1 MEKDTDNNYRL
12 FVIKLYIMKTKLVLT
27 ILCIFSF
34 VAYGQT
40 EDSIASTLLVA
51 DYDYTCHT
59 SNAQGEKVDVNYGL
73 TLQVARDMACTMG
86 QKRHNGEND
95 MTEQLLYVPTT
106 WLNYPQ
112 GKITSVETVPPY
124 RYLTSEKI
132 EKINWTLQAEYDTIC
147 GHLSQKATGRYGGR
161 LWMVWF
167 AGNLPTR
174 WGPWRL
180 NGLPGLIMRA
190 VSDDGIHC
198 FECRH
203 VEGVK
208 ETVTYS
214 VPEEVIKCSRAKF
227 VKLRNRIF
235 GNPNYVSNPAY
246 YIKWAELDNVTVF
259 ESTGTV
265 IVGQVPIDIKP
276 AKFQPLDY

>member
-1 MEKDTDNNYRL
+1 
-12 FVIKLYIMKTKLVLT
+12 MKTKLVSA

-59 SNAQGEKVDVNYGL
+59 SNAQDEDVDVNYGL
-73 TLQVARDMACTMG
+73 TLQVAGDMACTMG
-86 QKRHNGEND
+86 QKRHDGEDD

-124 RYLTSEKI
+124 RYLTSEKM

-147 GHLSQKATGRYGGR
+147 GHPCQKATGRYGGR
-161 LWMVWF
+161 LWTVWF
-167 AGNLPTR
+167 AGSLPTR

-198 FECRH
+198 FECRY
-203 VEGVK
+203 VEAVK

-214 VPEEVIKCSRAKF
+214 VPEEVIKCSRSQF
-227 VKLRNRIF
+227 VKLRNRLF

-246 YIKWAELDNVTVF
+246 YIKWAEHSVTVF
-259 ESTGTV
+259 ERTGTM
-265 IVGQVPIDIKP
+265 IVWQVPINIKP
-276 AKFQPLDY
+276 DKFQPLDY

>member
-1 MEKDTDNNYRL
+1 M
-12 FVIKLYIMKTKLVLT
+12 IMKKKIVFA
-27 ILCIFSF
+27 ILCIFSI
-34 VAYGQT
+34 VTYGQT
-40 EDSIASTLLVA
+40 EDSIAYTFLVA

-59 SNAQGEKVDVNYGL
+59 SNAQGEDMDVNYGL
-73 TLQVARDMACTMG
+73 TLQVAKDMACTMG

-95 MTEQLLYVPTT
+95 RTEQLLYVPIT

-132 EKINWTLQAEYDTIC
+132 EKIDWTLQAEYDTIC
-147 GHLSQKATGRYGGR
+147 GHPSQKATGRYGGR
-161 LWMVWF
+161 LWTVWF
-167 AGNLPTR
+167 AGSLPTR

-190 VSDDGIHC
+190 ISDDGIHR
-198 FECRH
+198 FECRN
-203 VEGVK
+203 VEAVK

-214 VPEEVIKCSRAKF
+214 VPEGVMKCSRSKF
-227 VKLRNRIF
+227 VKLRNRLF
-235 GNPNYVSNPAY
+235 GNSNYMSNPTY
-246 YIKWAELDNVTVF
+246 YIKPAELDNVVILG
-259 ESTGTV
+259 STV
-265 IVGQVPIDIKP
+265 ILGQVPIDMKP

>member
-51 DYDYTCHT
+51 DYDYMCHT
-59 SNAQGEKVDVNYGL
+59 SNAQGEEVDVNYGL

-132 EKINWTLQAEYDTIC
+132 EKINWTLQTEYDTIC
-147 GHLSQKATGRYGGR
+147 GHSCQKATGRYGGR
-161 LWMVWF
+161 LWTVWF
-167 AGNLPTR
+167 AGSLPTR

-203 VEGVK
+203 VEAVK

-227 VKLRNRIF
+227 VKLRNHIF

-265 IVGQVPIDIKP
+265 LVGQVPIDIKP